1 MTTSP
6 DPAAMRLAIEASRMA
21 VAAGDRPYG
30 AALAAPD
37 GEVLLVERNRQ
48 HTANDSTAH
57 AEMVLV
63 REAEARLGAASLQGA
78 TVYASGEPCAMCAG
92 AMFWAGVA
100 RVVYAAPQPA
110 LALMQGGPLLPA
122 RCADLL
128 GHAQPP
134 VRVEGEF
141 LADEALAVLRETS
154 TTPPRDSP

>member
-1 MTTSP
+1 MNASL
-6 DPAAMRLAIEASRMA
+6 DAATMRAAIAASREA
-21 VAAGDRPYG
+21 AAAGDRPYG

-37 GEVLLVERNRQ
+37 GAVLLIERNRQ
-48 HTANDSTAH
+48 LSQRDVTAH

-63 REAEARLGAASLQGA
+63 RRAEAELGPDALRGA

-110 LALMQGGPLLPA
+110 LAQLLGGPLLPQ

-128 GHAQPP
+128 VQAAPP
-134 VRVEGEF
+134 MAVHGEF
-141 LADEALAVLRETS
+141 LADEALAVIRAAAADQ
-154 TTPPRDSP
+154 PGV